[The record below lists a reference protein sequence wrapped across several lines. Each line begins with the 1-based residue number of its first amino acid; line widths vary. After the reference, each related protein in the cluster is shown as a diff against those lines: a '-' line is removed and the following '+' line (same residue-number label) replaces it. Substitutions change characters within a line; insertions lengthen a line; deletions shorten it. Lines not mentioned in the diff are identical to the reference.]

1 MKYIYLL
8 TLFFLTSCLSM
19 KQDYKTYSSKM
30 ENKKADGKE
39 FVISTAE
46 KAISNNL
53 IRQNPLVIIDA
64 IALDNKET
72 EQVQYSILYKDD
84 IENIAVLESEKAI
97 PIYGEKGKN
106 GLVLVTRKKKAQ
118 KYLEYYL
125 KRHE

>member
-1 MKYIYLL
+1 
-8 TLFFLTSCLSM
+8 M
-19 KQDYKTYSSKM
+19 KQDYKTFSSKM

-64 IALDNKET
+64 VTLDNKET
-72 EQVQYSILYKDD
+72 EQFQYSILYKDD
-84 IENIAVLESEKAI
+84 IENITVLDGEKAI

-106 GLVLVTRKKKAQ
+106 GLVLVTRKQKAQ

-125 KRHE
+125 KKKK